1 MEASERSYQDALCG
15 ALIAAMCYMRAR
27 HQHQEQQEQQQ
38 QQQEEEQQQQQHN
51 SNDRNNSH
59 SSSNDD
65 RRTLCHRHM
74 CTRHSS
80 DQNAQADT
88 VHKSPQKEPT
98 RVPPREPKPPALQ
111 DHINHSQQHRNKR
124 LCHKHRMCPTQKL
137 RSEPL
142 PPPPPPPPSVSPAAS
157 SPSPATT
164 SLCSPSTSAIPFRQN
179 LSNRPVRGRAKREI
193 DRCYSDTGQ
202 ANSEAVRGNTNNS
215 EVGRSPT
222 EVGRSHS
229 DVGRRNSDA
238 GRCIK
243 GQGRSHR
250 VSRRAKHHRP
260 ILAAE
265 PLSTDW
271 TQLEVIDLINDGTG
285 LGFGIIGGRSTGV
298 VVKTILPGGIADL
311 DGHLHSGD
319 HILQIGDVNVRGM
332 GSEQVALVLRQ
343 SGSHVRLVVARSVM
357 EPPQY
362 QLPHAP
368 VIPTHQLEDHMEH
381 FNAVMAMEAGEHE
394 QHLHNLHL
402 HNIHL
407 QQQMQLQQ
415 QHYQQQQQQTMLGS
429 VQQPTEV
436 IQDLADVDVFEVD
449 LLKDSNGLGITIAGY
464 VGGDN
469 TPDEI
474 SGIFVKSITEGSAAA
489 LDGRVHVNDQII
501 EVDGNSLQ
509 GFSNHQAVE
518 VLRNTSQMVRL
529 KLVRFRHGPKYDK
542 LQEYLGEL
550 VT

>member
-1 MEASERSYQDALCG
+1 MFIDSAFVASYQDTW
-15 ALIAAMCYMRAR
+15 
-27 HQHQEQQEQQQ
+27 
-38 QQQEEEQQQQQHN
+38 N
-51 SNDRNNSH
+51 SNHALKHPRRYGSH
-59 SSSNDD
+59 
-65 RRTLCHRHM
+65 L
-74 CTRHSS
+74 
-80 DQNAQADT
+80 
-88 VHKSPQKEPT
+88 
-98 RVPPREPKPPALQ
+98 
-111 DHINHSQQHRNKR
+111 
-124 LCHKHRMCPTQKL
+124 
-137 RSEPL
+137 L
-142 PPPPPPPPSVSPAAS
+142 PGLVTFPEIKSVS
-157 SPSPATT
+157 TII
-164 SLCSPSTSAIPFRQN
+164 LMVVLEHRQLISFEKE
-179 LSNRPVRGRAKREI
+179 LSIVK
-193 DRCYSDTGQ
+193 
-202 ANSEAVRGNTNNS
+202 V
-215 EVGRSPT
+215 EVSGFDGVSKM
-222 EVGRSHS
+222 GMKSY
-229 DVGRRNSDA
+229 
-238 GRCIK
+238 
-243 GQGRSHR
+243 
-250 VSRRAKHHRP
+250 SRRYGQFSHKLS
-260 ILAAE
+260 IK
-265 PLSTDW
+265 LSTDW

-319 HILQIGDVNVRGM
+319 HILQIGEVNVRGM

-407 QQQMQLQQ
+407 QQQIQLQQ
-415 QHYQQQQQQTMLGS
+415 QQQIQQQQQTMLGS
-429 VQQPTEV
+429 VQVHPQPTEL
-436 IQDLADVDVFEVD
+436 IQDLSDVDVFEVD

-518 VLRNTSQMVRL
+518 VLRNTSQLVRL

-542 LQEYLGEL
+542 LQEYLAQANQLVAPPIQAKGTPAVSNPTYDLDSKQVEL
-550 VT
+550 EDIQIITEDYTSNHGINAQTEQALKNLSSLDVRCRRLSSDAPFDRLARLSGCRLLRGVCAKPHELHSLFIAGLH